1 MVTALLSRAHHGS
14 KTMIDADTP
23 QPSEEP
29 APIGDPTPGPQ
40 QPEGDPPPSPA
51 PTPQMDDEAAIEE
64 TEEQPS

>member
-1 MVTALLSRAHHGS
+1 
-14 KTMIDADTP
+14 MIDADTP
-23 QPSEEP
+23 QPGEEP

-51 PTPQMDDEAAIEE
+51 PTPQTDDEAAIEE